1 MYVII
6 KSDKAEHLKEKLHH
20 IKTAAME
27 VLECIEVARHTDH
40 APEDYTAD
48 HSRHAGYDMERSRG
62 RRGYDDYD
70 DYEREMSRGRRGRY

>member
-1 MYVII
+1 MYIII

-40 APEDYTAD
+40 APEEYTAD
-48 HSRHAGYDMERSRG
+48 HSRRRGGYDRDMTRHEDFDDDFDHDYA
-62 RRGYDDYD
+62 RR
-70 DYEREMSRGRRGRY
+70 RMRGRY